1 MTEAAW
7 EETARKFV
15 TASKV
20 LAAAMG
26 IVTLANAYI
35 GKRVNDRVEY
45 LAHRIQSSDSLA
57 LMRESSANDRAD
69 RMQLV
74 LELQATALVEG
85 RESEDGREAV
95 RQLRAL
101 RHVMPR

>member
-1 MTEAAW
+1 MTDASW
-7 EETARKFV
+7 EVTARKFV

-20 LAAAMG
+20 LALAMAL
-26 IVTLANAYI
+26 VTAANAYI
-35 GKRVNDRVEY
+35 GKRVNDRVEE
-45 LAHRIQSSDSLA
+45 LSRRIQASDSLA
-57 LMRESSANDRAD
+57 AVREAGANERAS

-85 RESEDGREAV
+85 RDSEDGLEAV

-101 RHVMPR
+101 RRVMPR

>member
-1 MTEAAW
+1 MTEATW
-7 EETARKFV
+7 EAAAKKFV

-20 LAAAMG
+20 LAAAMA
-26 IVTLANAYI
+26 IVTAANAYI
-35 GKRVNDRVEY
+35 GKRVNDRVEELY
-45 LAHRIQSSDSLA
+45 RRIEASDSLA
-57 LMRESSANDRAD
+57 AVREAGANERAG

-85 RESEDGREAV
+85 RDSEDGREAV

-101 RHVMPR
+101 RRVMPR